1 MMPKIP
7 KKGNPSGL
15 IAGVFL
21 ALGGLL
27 LVFAVFLEQQIIAFI
42 GLGFTFWGAIFALTR
57 SSKYVESD
65 LLDSTA
71 ESTYSTIDRMVND
84 LTFTKQGYYIPA
96 YPRDVSLP
104 DYLKTLKEPVVFISA
119 PSFSGIPSVEEL
131 AQGKFLSTRSQ
142 GVFIIS
148 PGSGLLAQMEK
159 QAQLDFSKI
168 SLQELTEILPR
179 LLTEVFNV
187 AKTADLKLAENGAVF
202 KASGILYERLYRTQ
216 PSLKSVNILGCPVVS
231 AVASALAKTSR
242 KMVVINEQV
251 LSPTTCGVYVTLD
264 FVGGNQ

>member
-1 MMPKIP
+1 MPKIP
-7 KKGNPSGL
+7 KKGNPAGA

-21 ALGGLL
+21 AIGVLL
-27 LVFAVFLEQQIIAFI
+27 LVFAVFLEQQVIAFI

-57 SSKYVESD
+57 SNRYVEGV

-71 ESTYSTIDRMVND
+71 ESTYTTIDRMVND

-119 PSFSGIPSVEEL
+119 PSLNGTPSVDEL

-142 GVFIIS
+142 GIFIIS
-148 PGSGLLAQMEK
+148 PGAGLLAQMEK
-159 QAQLDFSKI
+159 QVQLDFSKI
-168 SLQELTEILPR
+168 SLQELAEVLPR
-179 LLTEVFNV
+179 LLTDVFTL
-187 AKTADLKLAENGAVF
+187 AKTADLKLTENGAVF
-202 KASGILYERLYRTQ
+202 KATGIVYESLYHAQ
-216 PSLKSVNILGCPVVS
+216 PPLKSVNILGCPVVS

-242 KMVVINEQV
+242 KMVVISEQV
-251 LSPTTCGVYVTLD
+251 LSPNICGVNATFN
-264 FVGGNQ
+264 FVGGSQ